1 MNFSFFIA
9 KRYFFSKL
17 FNIEKI
23 KIFFSFKG
31 RIKRYEFII
40 SSSILLLLSTLL
52 VILFFKIA
60 YNTIYPDLF
69 EKTVYYL
76 IFPVLLILTGWAQ
89 LAQVIKR
96 SHDIGGSGWL
106 IIFPPYILWLICRR
120 GQDRDNK
127 YGANS
132 NLSISSRTNLVHIIS
147 LVSLFGVAIGTA
159 ALILVLSVFN
169 GFEDL
174 ILRMYNSFDP
184 HLKITSAEGKVFNT
198 DKVQPLLDNDA
209 IEKSSFVLE
218 EKVLLKY
225 QEKEYIAILKGVDEN
240 YLTITNFDSLM
251 VDGEYLNK
259 YENTNIAII
268 GRGVA
273 YYLSMGVGNMF
284 EQLQLYVPNRNS
296 KTLLNPITAFKHE
309 SVLPIGIFG
318 IQAEIDEKFIITP
331 LAFIQ
336 NLTDRE
342 NEISAVEIKLKNVLE
357 MLAVQKELQKELGD
371 IFIVQNRLEQ
381 QEFLYKI
388 LNTEKLAVFLILTF
402 IMIIATFN
410 IIGALTMLMLDK
422 KNDIYTFRSLGATKN
437 EVQQIFFKKSVLTII
452 TGTVIGLSV
461 GLGLAFLQQAFGFI
475 GMGNGSFVVDAYP
488 VSIKLHD
495 VLLVS
500 TTVIL
505 IGLLAS
511 WYPAKILTKKLF

>member
-1 MNFSFFIA
+1 MNFPFFIA
-9 KRYFFSKL
+9 KRYFSTK
-17 FNIEKI
+17 K
-23 KIFFSFKG
+23 
-31 RIKRYEFII
+31 
-40 SSSILLLLSTLL
+40 SSN
-52 VILFFKIA
+52 F
-60 YNTIYPDLF
+60 
-69 EKTVYYL
+69 
-76 IFPVLLILTGWAQ
+76 
-89 LAQVIKR
+89 
-96 SHDIGGSGWL
+96 
-106 IIFPPYILWLICRR
+106 
-120 GQDRDNK
+120 
-127 YGANS
+127 
-132 NLSISSRTNLVHIIS
+132 VHIIS
-147 LVSLFGVAIGTA
+147 WVSLLGVTIGTA

-174 ILRMYNSFDP
+174 ILSMYNSFDP
-184 HLKITSAEGKVFNT
+184 HLKITSAEGKVFNP
-198 DKVQPLLDNDA
+198 DKVQSVLDNDA

-225 QEKEYIAILKGVDEN
+225 QEKEYIATVKGVDEN
-240 YLTITNFDSLM
+240 YLTLTNFDSLL

-259 YENTNIAII
+259 YENTNIAIV

-284 EQLQLYVPNRNS
+284 EQLQVYVPNRNS
-296 KTLLNPITAFKHE
+296 KTLLNPTTAFKQGN
-309 SVLPIGIFG
+309 VLPIGIFG

-336 NLTDRE
+336 NLADRE
-342 NEISAVEIKLKNVLE
+342 NEISAVEIKLKNADE
-357 MLAVQKELQKELGD
+357 MLAIQKELQKELGD

-388 LNTEKLAVFLILTF
+388 LNTEKLAVFLILAF

-410 IIGALTMLMLDK
+410 IIGALSMLMLDK
-422 KNDIYTFRSLGATKN
+422 KKDIQTFRSLGATRN
-437 EVQQIFFKKSVLTII
+437 EVQQIFFNKSVLTII
-452 TGTVIGLSV
+452 AGTVIGLSV
-461 GLGLAFLQQAFGFI
+461 GLGLAFLQQNFGFI
-475 GMGNGSFVVDAYP
+475 GMGNGYFVVDAYP
-488 VSIKLHD
+488 VAIKLND

>member
-1 MNFSFFIA
+1 VNFPFFIA
-9 KRYFFSKL
+9 KRYFSTK
-17 FNIEKI
+17 K
-23 KIFFSFKG
+23 
-31 RIKRYEFII
+31 
-40 SSSILLLLSTLL
+40 SSN
-52 VILFFKIA
+52 F
-60 YNTIYPDLF
+60 
-69 EKTVYYL
+69 
-76 IFPVLLILTGWAQ
+76 
-89 LAQVIKR
+89 
-96 SHDIGGSGWL
+96 
-106 IIFPPYILWLICRR
+106 
-120 GQDRDNK
+120 
-127 YGANS
+127 
-132 NLSISSRTNLVHIIS
+132 VHIIS
-147 LVSLFGVAIGTA
+147 WVSLLGVTIGTA

-174 ILRMYNSFDP
+174 ILSMYNSFDP
-184 HLKITSAEGKVFNT
+184 NLKITSAEGKVFNP
-198 DKVQPLLDNDA
+198 DKVQSVLDNDA

-225 QEKEYIAILKGVDEN
+225 QEKEYIATVKGVDEN
-240 YLTITNFDSLM
+240 YLTLTNFDSLL

-259 YENTNIAII
+259 YENTNIAIV

-284 EQLQLYVPNRNS
+284 EQLQVYVPNRNS
-296 KTLLNPITAFKHE
+296 KTLLNPTTAFKQG

-336 NLTDRE
+336 NLADRE
-342 NEISAVEIKLKNVLE
+342 NEISAVEIKLKNADE

-388 LNTEKLAVFLILTF
+388 LNTEKLAVFLILAF

-410 IIGALTMLMLDK
+410 IIGALSMLMLDK
-422 KNDIYTFRSLGATKN
+422 KKDIQTFRSLGATRN
-437 EVQQIFFKKSVLTII
+437 EVQQIFFNKSVLTII
-452 TGTVIGLSV
+452 AGTVIGLSV
-461 GLGLAFLQQAFGFI
+461 GLGLAFLQQTFSFI
-475 GMGNGSFVVDAYP
+475 GMGNGSFVVDSYP
-488 VSIKLHD
+488 VAIKLND